1 MSLEVK
7 RNFLRYKQ
15 TIHRCVLE
23 DEENNIKICVDL
35 LEDDNEEDFDMY
47 LMDENDNIGKKLSG
61 DDETF
66 KKYEEIVREMWW
78 NSEIGENG
86 EQI

>member
-35 LEDDNEEDFDMY
+35 LEDD
-47 LMDENDNIGKKLSG
+47 K
-61 DDETF
+61 
-66 KKYEEIVREMWW
+66 
-78 NSEIGENG
+78 
-86 EQI
+86 